1 MLNRVKNL
9 QSTHHLIYGL
19 IICIL
24 ATFFYCYEFVL
35 RIIPGILQSELS
47 VHFGHIS
54 AAMFGQISAL
64 YYFAYSPMQL
74 PVGMLM
80 DRFGPR
86 RLLTIACACCC
97 LGSYMFAYETWLPLV
112 GFGRFLVGFG
122 SSFAFVGVLTLS
134 TMWLPKELFSLFA
147 GIMTTLSML
156 GNVYAEMKITKAT
169 QTLGLNAVLMGAVLI
184 GAILTLVIFASARD
198 NKEYMQ
204 QHKTSLKPFFKEVF
218 QILSS
223 FKVWMVGLIGAC
235 LYTSLSVF
243 GELWGQT
250 YLEQAHQLTKTQS
263 AHTMSMLFIGWA
275 IGAPLSGY
283 LSDKFANRVMP
294 LFLGAIGGL
303 ISIYTVL
310 YVEHL
315 SYTILNMMIL
325 FYGIFTSTEIIVFVM
340 GKEISK
346 TRISGTVFAVI
357 NMIVTL
363 LGAVLQPTVGWILDL
378 FGHRCL
384 TEGHYVYQIAD
395 YQKALSVL
403 PLSMVLVILL
413 CFIFKEPK
421 KHFK

>member
-1 MLNRVKNL
+1 MLNRIKNL

-19 IICIL
+19 IVCTL
-24 ATFFYCYEFVL
+24 AAFFYCYEFVL

-54 AAMFGQISAL
+54 AAMFGQIASL

-86 RLLTIACACCC
+86 RLLTIACSCCC
-97 LGSYMFAYETWLPLV
+97 LGSYLFAYGTWLPLV
-112 GFGRFLVGFG
+112 GLGRFLVGFG

-169 QTLGLNAVLMGAVLI
+169 QAMGLNVVLMGAVI
-184 GAILTLVIFASARD
+184 VGGILTLVMYLSARD
-198 NKEYMQ
+198 NQEYMKT
-204 QHKTSLKPFFKEVF
+204 HKTSLKPFFKDVL

-223 FKVWMVGLIGAC
+223 FKVWMVGLVGAC

-250 YLEQAHQLTKTQS
+250 YLEQAHHLTKTQS

-294 LFLGAIGGL
+294 LFVGSIGGL
-303 ISIYTVL
+303 ITIYTVL

-315 SYTILNMMIL
+315 SYTMLNMMIL

-346 TRISGTVFAVI
+346 TRISGTVFAVV

-363 LGAVLQPTVGWILDL
+363 LGAILQPTVGWILDL
-378 FGHRCL
+378 FGHRIF
-384 TEGHYVYQIAD
+384 TQGHYVYQIAD

-403 PLSMVLVILL
+403 PLSMVVVILL
-413 CFIFKEPK
+413 CFIFREPK
-421 KHFK
+421 KHFQ

>member
-24 ATFFYCYEFVL
+24 AAFFYCYEFVL

-97 LGSYMFAYETWLPLV
+97 LGSYMFAYGTWLPLV

-156 GNVYAEMKITKAT
+156 GNVYAEMKITKA
-169 QTLGLNAVLMGAVLI
+169 
-184 GAILTLVIFASARD
+184 ILATG
-198 NKEYMQ
+198 
-204 QHKTSLKPFFKEVF
+204 
-218 QILSS
+218 IL
-223 FKVWMVGLIGAC
+223 
-235 LYTSLSVF
+235 
-243 GELWGQT
+243 
-250 YLEQAHQLTKTQS
+250 
-263 AHTMSMLFIGWA
+263 
-275 IGAPLSGY
+275 
-283 LSDKFANRVMP
+283 
-294 LFLGAIGGL
+294 
-303 ISIYTVL
+303 
-310 YVEHL
+310 
-315 SYTILNMMIL
+315 
-325 FYGIFTSTEIIVFVM
+325 
-340 GKEISK
+340 
-346 TRISGTVFAVI
+346 
-357 NMIVTL
+357 
-363 LGAVLQPTVGWILDL
+363 
-378 FGHRCL
+378 
-384 TEGHYVYQIAD
+384 
-395 YQKALSVL
+395 
-403 PLSMVLVILL
+403 
-413 CFIFKEPK
+413 
-421 KHFK
+421 

>member
-1 MLNRVKNL
+1 MLNRIKIASSSHNL
-9 QSTHHLIYGL
+9 VYGL
-19 IICIL
+19 VICTL
-24 ATFFYCYEFVL
+24 AAFFYCYEFVL

-47 VHFGHIS
+47 AHFGHIS

-97 LGSYMFAYETWLPLV
+97 FGSYLFAYGTWLPLV
-112 GFGRFLVGFG
+112 GLGRFLVGFG

-156 GNVYAEMKITKAT
+156 GNVYAEMKITRAT
-169 QTLGLNAVLMGAVLI
+169 QSLGLNAVLMGAVTL
-184 GAILTLVIFASARD
+184 GAILTLVIFLSARD

-204 QHKTSLKPFFKEVF
+204 QHRTSLKPFFKEVMNV
-218 QILSS
+218 LSS
-223 FKVWMVGLIGAC
+223 YKVWIVGLIGAC

-243 GELWGQT
+243 GELWGQI
-250 YLEQAHQLTKTQS
+250 YLEQAHHLTKSQS

-283 LSDKFANRVMP
+283 LSDKFANRTIP
-294 LFLGAIGGL
+294 LLVGAVGGL
-303 ISIYTVL
+303 ITIYTVL
-310 YVEHL
+310 YAENL
-315 SYTILNMMIL
+315 SYSALNIMIL
-325 FYGIFTSTEIIVFVM
+325 CYGLFTSTEIIVFVM
-340 GKEISK
+340 GKEISG
-346 TRISGTVFAVI
+346 TRISGTVFAVV

-378 FGHRCL
+378 FGNRIL
-384 TEGHYVYQIAD
+384 VDGHYIYQVVD

-413 CFIFKEPK
+413 CFIFREPK
-421 KHFK
+421 KHFQ

>member
-24 ATFFYCYEFVL
+24 AAFFYCYEFVL

-97 LGSYMFAYETWLPLV
+97 LGSYMFAYGTWLPLV

-204 QHKTSLKPFFKEVF
+204 QHKTSLKPFFKEVL

-223 FKVWMVGLIGAC
+223 FKIWMVGLIGAC